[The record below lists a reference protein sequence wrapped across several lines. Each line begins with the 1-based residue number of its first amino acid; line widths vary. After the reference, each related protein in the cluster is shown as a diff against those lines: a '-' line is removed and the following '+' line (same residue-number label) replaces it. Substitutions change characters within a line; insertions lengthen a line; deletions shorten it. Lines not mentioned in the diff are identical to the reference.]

1 MGEANLR
8 RGRTRLLRRRPA
20 AKTETAGSE
29 RFCYRRAS
37 RKGSSWPRSVRF
49 QAVSHAARAVRAIRE
64 CKAICAAPLLG
75 GFFVLRLM
83 INALRTAHS
92 TADRGLIL
100 AARR

>member
-1 MGEANLR
+1 MGGANLR
-8 RGRTRLLRRRPA
+8 RGRTRLQRRRPA
-20 AKTETAGSE
+20 AKTETASSE

-37 RKGSSWPRSVRF
+37 RKRSSWHRSVRF
-49 QAVSHAARAVRAIRE
+49 PAVSHAARAVRAIRDVRRF
-64 CKAICAAPLLG
+64 AQHALLG